1 MLKDKSYYQSFLT
14 MLSGNTIS
22 QVIPFLIAPILTRL
36 YSPGDFAIFASF
48 IAIVSMIG
56 IISAGR
62 LELAIPIARGDSE
75 ARNIVFT
82 GMVFAILLSLISFV
96 FPLFANFFGEM
107 FNSPVL
113 ANYLVLVP
121 LAVFSYGLLGIVN
134 NWVLRKQN
142 YGALSGGKIAQS
154 LFNNGVAALLGFIGW
169 GVSGLILGWLIGQVI
184 GVLVPMIFVSRKLS
198 YKGYNITTIKNTV
211 KEYKDFPLINSL
223 HAFTDIFAT
232 QFILFWLIAAYFG
245 VIELGLFA
253 IMHKYVRAPIVLITS
268 SVSSVF
274 YVKMGEALNNSEN
287 TTPILKKTIVT
298 SVLFSIPFVLVLL
311 FFAPQL
317 FAWYFGE
324 EWEVAGQYAQRILP
338 MLLFLFILSPISSI
352 PILYNQQRKAFL
364 FSSLGYVFTLGSL
377 YISTTLGLEFID
389 ALTIYSIA
397 FAVYQVSYLYWLFL
411 LIKKKHVSTR

>member
-1 MLKDKSYYQSFLT
+1 
-14 MLSGNTIS
+14 
-22 QVIPFLIAPILTRL
+22 
-36 YSPGDFAIFASF
+36 
-48 IAIVSMIG
+48 
-56 IISAGR
+56 
-62 LELAIPIARGDSE
+62 
-75 ARNIVFT
+75 
-82 GMVFAILLSLISFV
+82 
-96 FPLFANFFGEM
+96 
-107 FNSPVL
+107 
-113 ANYLVLVP
+113 
-121 LAVFSYGLLGIVN
+121 
-134 NWVLRKQN
+134 
-142 YGALSGGKIAQS
+142 
-154 LFNNGVAALLGFIGW
+154 
-169 GVSGLILGWLIGQVI
+169 
-184 GVLVPMIFVSRKLS
+184 KLS

>member
-1 MLKDKSYYQSFLT
+1 
-14 MLSGNTIS
+14 
-22 QVIPFLIAPILTRL
+22 
-36 YSPGDFAIFASF
+36 
-48 IAIVSMIG
+48 
-56 IISAGR
+56 
-62 LELAIPIARGDSE
+62 
-75 ARNIVFT
+75 
-82 GMVFAILLSLISFV
+82 
-96 FPLFANFFGEM
+96 M

-113 ANYLVLVP
+113 ADYLLLIP

-154 LFNNGVAALLGFIGW
+154 LFNNGVAALLGYIGW
-169 GVSGLILGWLIGQVI
+169 GVSGLILGWLTGQVI
-184 GVLVPMIFVSRKLS
+184 GILVPLLFVNRKVS
-198 YKGYNITTIKNTV
+198 YKRRSITTIKNTV

-232 QFILFWLIAAYFG
+232 QFILFWLIADYFG

-287 TTPILKKTIVT
+287 TTPILKKTVVT
-298 SVLFSIPFVLVLL
+298 SALFSIPFVLVLL

-324 EWEVAGQYAQRILP
+324 EWRVAGQYAQRILP

-389 ALTIYSIA
+389 ALTIYAIA